1 MFRIIM
7 LPPAS
12 LSAGSNTVRGV
23 GKDFFTPGGEKKIY

>member
-12 LSAGSNTVRGV
+12 LSAGSDTVRGV
-23 GKDFFTPGGEKKIY
+23 GTDFFTPGGEKKIY